1 MGTLKFDITGDNSS
15 VLKAFKGVQDGV
27 AQTARVVEQQGRAL
41 RMFSIASSLLHR

>member
-27 AQTARVVEQQGRAL
+27 AQTARVVEQQGQSIENV
-41 RMFSIASSLLHR
+41 SIASSLLHR